1 MKLSEGDNHLISARH
16 GIATCQVWIRAD
28 LSPEDGARNARQM
41 SDYLERNV
49 LLTGSPYR
57 GVIFDLRKAPPV
69 FGPKT
74 RQALAGFFAAAAIA
88 RIVPVAV
95 LVGESAIQV
104 LQFRN
109 LCRDSGGRADVFDN
123 EADAVRWFEIG
134 RRPAP
139 TRCSARASRAIRPPY
154 RPSLHADRPAVACN
168 RRVTLAGALRSWE
181 P

>member
-16 GIATCQVWIRAD
+16 GIATCQVWVRAD
-28 LSPEDGARNARQM
+28 LSPEDGARSARQM
-41 SDYLERNV
+41 SDYLTENV
-49 LLTGSPYR
+49 LHPDSPYR

-74 RQALAGFFAAAAIA
+74 REALSGFFTSAARAGI
-88 RIVPVAV
+88 PVAV

-123 EADAVRWFEIG
+123 ETDAVRWFG
-134 RRPAP
+134 PS
-139 TRCSARASRAIRPPY
+139 TLTSDAILGSSKPP
-154 RPSLHADRPAVACN
+154 R
-168 RRVTLAGALRSWE
+168 
-181 P
+181 

>member
-1 MKLSEGDNHLISARH
+1 VKLSEGDNHLISVRQS
-16 GIATCQVWIRAD
+16 IATCQVWVRAD

-41 SDYLERNV
+41 SEYLTQHV
-49 LLTGSPYR
+49 LYPGAPYR

-74 RQALAGFFAAAAIA
+74 REALSGFFKSVADASI
-88 RIVPVAV
+88 PVAV

-123 EADAVRWFEIG
+123 EADAVRWFG
-134 RRPAP
+134 AP
-139 TRCSARASRAIRPPY
+139 DPGTEELFRSSSRPP
-154 RPSLHADRPAVACN
+154 R
-168 RRVTLAGALRSWE
+168 
-181 P
+181 

>member
-1 MKLSEGDNHLISARH
+1 MKLSEGDNHLISARL
-16 GIATCQVWIRAD
+16 GIATCQVWVRPD

-41 SDYLERNV
+41 SETLTQNV
-49 LLTGSPYR
+49 LYPGAPYR

-74 RQALAGFFAAAAIA
+74 REALSGFFRSAAEASI
-88 RIVPVAV
+88 PVAV

-123 EADAVRWFEIG
+123 EVDAVRWFG
-134 RRPAP
+134 AP
-139 TRCSARASRAIRPPY
+139 DPGTEGSF
-154 RPSLHADRPAVACN
+154 RPSSKLPR
-168 RRVTLAGALRSWE
+168 
-181 P
+181 